1 MVIDTS
7 ALLAVLF
14 DEPEREDFVR
24 RIAAAPRR
32 LVSAGTLVETSIV
45 VEARRGELAGR
56 ELDLLLHRAG
66 ARTVAVDD
74 AQAQVA
80 RAARRRYG
88 KGRHPAALNYGD
100 LFAYALAR
108 TTGDEL
114 LFKGDDFSRT
124 DVGRGDAEGSTAGP
138 P

>member
-14 DEPEREDFVR
+14 DEPERADFVQ

-56 ELDLLLHRAG
+56 ELDLLLHRAD
-66 ARTVAVDD
+66 ARTVAVDEE
-74 AQAQVA
+74 QVLVA
-80 RAARRRYG
+80 RAAWRRYG
-88 KGRHPAALNYGD
+88 KGRHPAALNFGD

-108 TTGDEL
+108 TSGDEL
-114 LFKGDDFSRT
+114 LYKGDDFCLT
-124 DVGRGDAEGSTAGP
+124 DVG
-138 P
+138 